1 MAAITAVFETVR
13 AGQHVAAPQ
22 VMYHGTADWLRR
34 MAETRGVAVTFFDQ
48 TAPGAL
54 EAAIRPGET
63 AVVWIESPVNPTWD
77 VIDVAAAA
85 KLAHDAG
92 AILAADM
99 TVSPPCTTDALA
111 LGADIVFPVGGPSIS
126 AGTAT

>member
-1 MAAITAVFETVR
+1 MAAVTAVFETVR

-54 EAAIRPGET
+54 EAEMR
-63 AVVWIESPVNPTWD
+63 
-77 VIDVAAAA
+77 
-85 KLAHDAG
+85 
-92 AILAADM
+92 
-99 TVSPPCTTDALA
+99 
-111 LGADIVFPVGGPSIS
+111 S
-126 AGTAT
+126 AGFEIVETGNYPQSPIGRFIAARAV